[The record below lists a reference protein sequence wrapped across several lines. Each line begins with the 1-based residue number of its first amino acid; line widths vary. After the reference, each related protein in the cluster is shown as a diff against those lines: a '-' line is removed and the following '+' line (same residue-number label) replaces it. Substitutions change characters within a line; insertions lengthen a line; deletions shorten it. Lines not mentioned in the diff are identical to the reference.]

1 MTPDKIPESD
11 RMVSQCP
18 CDRGEAFGINIPG
31 DGGYG
36 LSRALSER
44 VNNAQAGEEHDGEVG
59 TEEFDQG
66 RAASYRIGKTSNLS
80 AIGLL
85 HLVATETREVL
96 STCRWP
102 QHLG

>member
-1 MTPDKIPESD
+1 MTPDEISESD

-31 DGGYG
+31 DGGCG

-59 TEEFDQG
+59 TEEFDQS
-66 RAASYRIGKTSNLS
+66 RAASYRIGKTSKLS
-80 AIGLL
+80 AMGLL
-85 HLVATETREVL
+85 HLVAPETREVL

>member
-36 LSRALSER
+36 LSRGLSER

-59 TEEFDQG
+59 TEEFDLQ
-66 RAASYRIGKTSNLS
+66 S
-80 AIGLL
+80 
-85 HLVATETREVL
+85 VATEAREVL

-102 QHLG
+102 QHRG